1 VFRIKQQLNGLAT
14 VQEPREAVK
23 GELKEIDDLVIQLL
37 SHTAMRASRA
47 QRSALSK
54 EWWE

>member
-1 VFRIKQQLNGLAT
+1 MFRIKQQLNGLAT